1 MAVSITQ
8 EPTQMNTAYTKL
20 MYAVVSSNI
29 DLPQYK
35 YVCDVLDYND
45 NLISRLKQPANE
57 QLYGIFNVA
66 VPCRGKLEEDTTL
79 YLQDP
84 TASIGKDSPADIK
97 SYKQFKVK
105 FGEEYGT
112 SPSSSVTIYDGN
124 GSAGNPAVSG
134 SDLVL
139 NRAVWEPWNEQQ
151 FISSSQPPTYENSGT
166 GSFNFFVYEAT
177 GSDFVD
183 VNLRVNGAYPTGG
196 FGGSG
201 SFSWSGS
208 NGLYDLDVISFGV
221 SSSAHRYSL
230 EIYDMSNQ
238 QMVFESGYVTG
249 SVGGPQT
256 IISNSFTGSQGVLY
270 GCRVNG
276 IPTSSFN
283 PPSFNAY
290 YNVSDYTASSDL
302 VNSGAYPLFPTN
314 VINVSNFLNTEAYE
328 VTSNG
333 TAGAVIGQALE
344 AYPTLAD
351 FSLGEIPFIPPLPA
365 GNFGSWN
372 WNYQDSRINW
382 TGSNQAPTL
391 GGDKEIKLYLTNW
404 PQIVSSPG
412 PTDYIIQNGS
422 RKVSQNDLM
431 TTSWYNISGSVEQ
444 RDNYAI
450 RVSLTNDA
458 GVPTQNK
465 NWTDAD
471 LDALTPLIRQTG
483 SNADIP
489 FVTCP
494 IGPASIPT
502 LWPST
507 GSSDWTRIRVNAH
520 GRGIGD
526 AEMFFIREEPC
537 AWQTRTNFAFIN
549 KWGVWDFIGL
559 NTPTNKNA
567 VINER
572 NEYMSVNTDYNSQI
586 SSYNAYNRG
595 FEQYYM
601 NQNYRY
607 KITTDP
613 IPLALP
619 NNMIGGYTAVA
630 DFYQELFT
638 SPSVYIQQEYKFIP
652 INITNSNFRW
662 KTNIKAQKVYQVDIE
677 YEFSNKP
684 RSRT

>member
-1 MAVSITQ
+1 
-8 EPTQMNTAYTKL
+8 
-20 MYAVVSSNI
+20 
-29 DLPQYK
+29 
-35 YVCDVLDYND
+35 
-45 NLISRLKQPANE
+45 
-57 QLYGIFNVA
+57 
-66 VPCRGKLEEDTTL
+66 
-79 YLQDP
+79 
-84 TASIGKDSPADIK
+84 
-97 SYKQFKVK
+97 
-105 FGEEYGT
+105 
-112 SPSSSVTIYDGN
+112 
-124 GSAGNPAVSG
+124 
-134 SDLVL
+134 
-139 NRAVWEPWNEQQ
+139 
-151 FISSSQPPTYENSGT
+151 
-166 GSFNFFVYEAT
+166 
-177 GSDFVD
+177 
-183 VNLRVNGAYPTGG
+183 
-196 FGGSG
+196 
-201 SFSWSGS
+201 
-208 NGLYDLDVISFGV
+208 
-221 SSSAHRYSL
+221 
-230 EIYDMSNQ
+230 
-238 QMVFESGYVTG
+238 
-249 SVGGPQT
+249 
-256 IISNSFTGSQGVLY
+256 
-270 GCRVNG
+270 
-276 IPTSSFN
+276 
-283 PPSFNAY
+283 
-290 YNVSDYTASSDL
+290 
-302 VNSGAYPLFPTN
+302 
-314 VINVSNFLNTEAYE
+314 
-328 VTSNG
+328 
-333 TAGAVIGQALE
+333 
-344 AYPTLAD
+344 
-351 FSLGEIPFIPPLPA
+351 
-365 GNFGSWN
+365 
-372 WNYQDSRINW
+372 
-382 TGSNQAPTL
+382 
-391 GGDKEIKLYLTNW
+391 
-404 PQIVSSPG
+404 
-412 PTDYIIQNGS
+412 
-422 RKVSQNDLM
+422 M

-444 RDNYAI
+444 RDAYAI

-458 GVPTQNK
+458 GSPIQNK

-502 LWPST
+502 LWAAT
-507 GSSDWTRIRVNAH
+507 GSSDWTNIRVNAH

-638 SPSVYIQQEYKFIP
+638 SPSVYIQQEYNFIP
-652 INITNSNFRW
+652 INITNSNFKW